1 MLIPVIYPNG
11 KHDQVK
17 DFTLSRLID
26 DQSIAKFKRSNG
38 WVDISSDN
46 VRKARTKSFSRGEER
61 RQAELIN
68 ADETIDIF

>member
-26 DQSIAKFKRSNG
+26 DQTIAKFKRSNG
-38 WVDISSDN
+38 WVDISADD
-46 VRKARTKSFSRGEER
+46 VRKARIKSFYSGEER
-61 RQAELIN
+61 RQTELIN
-68 ADETIDIF
+68 AAETIDIF

>member
-38 WVDISSDN
+38 WVDISADN
-46 VRKARTKSFSRGEER
+46 VRKARTKSFYRGEER
-61 RQAELIN
+61 RQTELIN
-68 ADETIDIF
+68 TDETIDIF